1 MCRWVGLRDSYRVLY
16 LRAITHFFIGMTLL
30 GSALHAVQRVEDQ
43 TLPATP
49 GITVRLDTYRGAI
62 NVVAG
67 SNDAVRVI
75 VALLMPTDDPAAAQ
89 TVLDGFVLRAETK
102 DGVMQLTARNPL
114 DRSTRFTWTKDPRPE
129 ITFTLEVPAHVH
141 LDLQTNDGSI
151 TVDSLSG
158 RMRAR
163 AKTGTIFFRQIDGTV
178 DARTETGDVI
188 VSRCTGAVTLRTHQ
202 GDVRIGMVGG
212 RASLETVEGDI
223 ELQSAHD
230 GVRALTQS
238 GDITAGFANVVKA
251 SQIRTALGNI
261 RAQINPD
268 TAFSLRAVSGWGRV
282 TNRLALDEVGNGRSG
297 RLSGQLNGGGPLL
310 ELRANGGRVTIEASE
325 VRQSL

>member
-1 MCRWVGLRDSYRVLY
+1 M
-16 LRAITHFFIGMTLL
+16 ALL
-30 GSALHAVQRVEDQ
+30 GSALHAVQRLEDQ
-43 TLPATP
+43 TFPAAP
-49 GITVRLDTYRGAI
+49 GITVRLDAYRGAI

-67 SNDAVRVI
+67 SNDTVRVT
-75 VALLMPTDDPAAAQ
+75 VALLLPADDTVAAQ
-89 TVLDGFVLRAETK
+89 AVLDGFVLRAETK
-102 DGVMQLTARNPL
+102 DGVLHLTARNPL
-114 DRSTRFTWTKDPRPE
+114 DRSTRFTWNKEPRPD
-129 ITFTLEVPAHVH
+129 ITYTIEVPAQVH

-151 TVDSLSG
+151 MVDSLSG

-163 AKTGTIFFRQIDGTV
+163 AKTGTIFFRQIEGTV

-188 VSRCTGAVTLRTHQ
+188 VSRCTGAVVLRTRQ

-230 GVRALTQS
+230 AVKALTQS
-238 GDITAGFANVVKA
+238 GDITAGFATVAEA

-261 RAQINPD
+261 RAQINPE

-282 TNRLALDEVGNGRSG
+282 TNQLALEDAGNGGSG
-297 RLSGQLNGGGPLL
+297 RLSGQHNGGGPLL
-310 ELRANGGRVTIEASE
+310 ELRANGGRVTIESSE
-325 VRQSL
+325 VLQSL